1 MAHRITQSMVVY
13 QLWKSIEKHVFSIVL
28 QLINFISLFVENI
41 SILQLTIT
49 KIKPEQKHVLFHRPI
64 LYFQI
69 CNTGIHQKPLILF
82 DINHVNYAYKY
93 ITKLKYGSRYKTID
107 FYM

>member
-1 MAHRITQSMVVY
+1 MAHRITKSMVVY

-28 QLINFISLFVENI
+28 QLINYISLFVENI

-49 KIKPEQKHVLFHRPI
+49 KIKPEQKHVLSHRPI

-69 CNTGIHQKPLILF
+69 CNIHQKPLILF
-82 DINHVNYAYKY
+82 DINHVNYAYKD
-93 ITKLKYGSRYKTID
+93 ITKLKYGSRYETIY

>member
-1 MAHRITQSMVVY
+1 M
-13 QLWKSIEKHVFSIVL
+13 
-28 QLINFISLFVENI
+28 
-41 SILQLTIT
+41 
-49 KIKPEQKHVLFHRPI
+49 HRPI

-69 CNTGIHQKPLILF
+69 CNIHQKPLILF

-107 FYM
+107 FHM